1 MARDNWRIVV
11 CLIALGG
18 AYADVFD
25 MINVSKAGMSVQQHK
40 LQVIAENIA
49 NLSNVKTTGG
59 EIYSQKRVVVK
70 TDKQGNAPYVSRIE
84 ERPSV
89 MERVYDPTNPDA
101 DKEGY
106 MYLADRSLSTELV
119 DMAMTRRLF
128 EANAA
133 IFNSAKQVAQTLMNL
148 GK

>member
-1 MARDNWRIVV
+1 MAKVSRKMAL
-11 CLIALGG
+11 CLFVMAGTW
-18 AYADVFD
+18 ADVFD
-25 MINVSKAGMSVQQHK
+25 MINVSKAGMSVQQRK

-49 NLSNVKTTGG
+49 NLNNVKTTGG
-59 EIYSQKRVVVK
+59 DLYSQKRVVVK
-70 TDKQGNAPYVSRIE
+70 TDKQINVPYVSSIE

-89 MERVYDPTNPDA
+89 MERVYDPGNPDA

-106 MYLADRSLSTELV
+106 IYLTDRSLSSELV